1 MPFNRELSIRKV
13 GISNI
18 HREISAHPGPARK
31 KVGVDVSVYYTLCP
45 SPLRLHSSALRN
57 MAPEQKKRK
66 LKSMLIKISDDDL
79 YSNRPALPFIA
90 TFAAGAIAGVSEIL
104 TFYPLGGI
112 IHFLV
117 FHGTATH

>member
-1 MPFNRELSIRKV
+1 
-13 GISNI
+13 
-18 HREISAHPGPARK
+18 
-31 KVGVDVSVYYTLCP
+31 
-45 SPLRLHSSALRN
+45 

-79 YSNRPALPFIA
+79 YSHRPALPFIA

-104 TFYPLGGI
+104 TFYPLGEI